1 MPFKPSWCILAA
13 YRPPGRDTLYIA
25 ETTMAIIPEPSARP
39 HRVKL
44 EISAL
49 SSYARGGCIGW
60 RHGYGSTMLMLWL
73 TGHLAQPIDLSAP
86 RLAFTLVAK
95 APVI

>member
-1 MPFKPSWCILAA
+1 
-13 YRPPGRDTLYIA
+13 
-25 ETTMAIIPEPSARP
+25 MAIIPEPPAIP

-49 SSYARGGCIGW
+49 SSYARGGCTGCW
-60 RHGYGSTMLMLWL
+60 RYGYGSMMLMLWL
-73 TGHLAQPIDLSAP
+73 ARHLAQPIDLSTP

-95 APVI
+95 APVIQFRLRRGLP